1 MWMLMLERNFAPKK
15 REDNTF
21 SPSFLGAIHF
31 LLGVSFFFVCFG
43 RLSGCLDIGAHASGN
58 LQRVDGGV
66 YNRVIRLLQ
75 VAICAIF
82 TLPKKK
88 NSETLVLFPRLLIY
102 TSSLIQF
109 AARRLVRSHNVL
121 SHSIQRQLI
130 QIVFIGI
137 FVLFFSF
144 EWCCF
149 GCCCCL
155 EMEKKEKRKINR
167 RRIALAGKDF
177 SIPLFS

>member
-1 MWMLMLERNFAPKK
+1 MLERDFAPKK

-21 SPSFLGAIHF
+21 SPSFFGAIHF

-75 VAICAIF
+75 VAICVIF

-88 NSETLVLFPRLLIY
+88 FRDPGPF
-102 TSSLIQF
+102 SSSPHLY
-109 AARRLVRSHNVL
+109 VV
-121 SHSIQRQLI
+121 SHSIYCQEARPQSQCI
-130 QIVFIGI
+130 KPFNPKATYPNRFYWSFCFVF
-137 FVLFFSF
+137 FL
-144 EWCCF
+144 
-149 GCCCCL
+149 
-155 EMEKKEKRKINR
+155 
-167 RRIALAGKDF
+167 
-177 SIPLFS
+177 